1 MVISPNSPWNNAL
14 SLIRANVSEQVYNT
28 WFKKIGFE
36 SYDDKS
42 KTVILQVPSH
52 FVCEYLEE
60 NYVGLLGKALRQNF
74 CPEVG
79 LKYRL
84 VAEKEVA
91 AVEAESQTTANQTG
105 ANVAAQTNEAAA
117 QPNEAAQPVA
127 FDSQLNPDQTFDN
140 YIEGVC
146 NKLAR
151 SVGETLAEHPNTPQF
166 NPFFIYGPSGSGKTH
181 LINAIGMRTLER
193 FPDKR
198 VLYLSARTFEMQYTT
213 AQIQNKINDFIN
225 FYQTIDVLIVDDIQ
239 EWENKKG
246 TQNTFFHIFNH
257 LFRNNKRIILAAD
270 RPPVELQG
278 MMDRLLTRFK
288 CGLIAPLERPNAQLC
303 MDILSKHIYQENLN
317 IPRDVAEFI
326 ARNANGSVR
335 DLQGVLNM
343 LQAFSM
349 VYQRGVDMSVAQ
361 QVLKSSVKVEEKKD
375 ITVEEII
382 GAVCNH
388 FNVTI
393 NDVNSRSRKREF
405 VMARQVSMYLAQKY
419 TKIPAIRIGKM
430 VGGRD
435 HSTVIHSC
443 AQVERRLKFDH
454 KFSDELQSIETSFS
468 LKAV

>member
-91 AVEAESQTTANQTG
+91 AVEAEPQTTANQTG

-317 IPRDVAEFI
+317 LPTLWR
-326 ARNANGSVR
+326 
-335 DLQGVLNM
+335 
-343 LQAFSM
+343 
-349 VYQRGVDMSVAQ
+349 Y
-361 QVLKSSVKVEEKKD
+361 
-375 ITVEEII
+375 
-382 GAVCNH
+382 
-388 FNVTI
+388 
-393 NDVNSRSRKREF
+393 RKW
-405 VMARQVSMYLAQKY
+405 KN
-419 TKIPAIRIGKM
+419 
-430 VGGRD
+430 
-435 HSTVIHSC
+435 
-443 AQVERRLKFDH
+443 
-454 KFSDELQSIETSFS
+454 
-468 LKAV
+468 

>member
-36 SYDDKS
+36 SYDDKT

-91 AVEAESQTTANQTG
+91 AVEAEPQTTANQTG

-288 CGLIAPLERPNAQLC
+288 CGLIAPLERPNTQLC
-303 MDILSKHIYQENLN
+303 MDILKKHINHEHLK
-317 IPRDVAEFI
+317 IPQDVVEFI

-343 LQAFSM
+343 LEAFSM
-349 VYQRGVDMSVAQ
+349 VYKRDVDMSVAQ
-361 QVLKSSVKVEEKKD
+361 KAVKTSVKIEEKPLEVD
-375 ITVEEII
+375 EII
-382 GAVCNH
+382 DAVCTH
-388 FNVTI
+388 FNVTTS
-393 NDVNSRSRKREF
+393 DVNSRSRKREY
-405 VMARQVSMYLAQKY
+405 VMARQVSMYLAQKH
-419 TKIPAIRIGKM
+419 TKMPASRIGKM

-443 AQVERRLKFDH
+443 AQVERRLKVDS
-454 KFSDELQSIETSFS
+454 KFSDEILSIENSFR